1 VTADRKR
8 AAERAV
14 FERFA
19 ATAEI
24 RVVPGSLVQP
34 DPPAPD
40 IAADIEGA
48 GRIAFELV
56 RLDADDEFLSRR
68 MFLEARELLDSEFQ
82 KLPEP
87 QRTAIETKFSS
98 SGIAVEFHRFADT
111 AARRRA
117 LAMVWPLIE
126 DLPAS
131 HDGEVDMCGRAIQD
145 VESLWVIPEPERTS
159 LYFRSFIVGSPMPVH
174 AERLSEKLQRR
185 YVCAEPLEL
194 LAYNEVEQL
203 AHLADEQRI
212 RDAVESQIAGSQFRR
227 VWVFDGYLN
236 RVAHRFDAS

>member
-1 VTADRKR
+1 VNSDHKR
-8 AAERAV
+8 AGERAA

-19 ATAEI
+19 AAAEI
-24 RVVPGSLVQP
+24 RVLPGSLTQP

-40 IAADIEGA
+40 ITAEVEGV

-68 MFLEARELLDSEFQ
+68 MFLEARDLLQSEFQ
-82 KLPEP
+82 QLPD
-87 QRTAIETKFSS
+87 RKRIGIEAKFSS
-98 SGIAVEFHRFADT
+98 SGIAVEFRRFADT

-117 LAMVWPLIE
+117 LTKVWPLIE
-126 DLPAS
+126 GLPAS
-131 HDGEVDMCGRAIQD
+131 HDGEVDMWGRAISD
-145 VESLWVIPEPERTS
+145 IESLWVIPEPERTS

-174 AERLSEKLQRR
+174 TERLTVKLQRR
-185 YVCAEPLEL
+185 YACAEPLEL
-194 LAYNEVEQL
+194 LAYNEVEEL

-227 VWVFDGYLN
+227 VWVFDGFLN
-236 RVAHRFDAS
+236 RVAHRFDAP

>member
-8 AAERAV
+8 GAERAV

-24 RVVPGSLVQP
+24 RLVPGSVAQP

-40 IAADIEGA
+40 ISADIEGA

-68 MFLEARELLDSEFQ
+68 MFLEARELLESEFQ
-82 KLPEP
+82 KLPER
-87 QRTAIETKFSS
+87 QRAAIGAKFSS

-117 LAMVWPLIE
+117 LAE

-174 AERLSEKLQRR
+174 ADRLSEKLQRR
-185 YVCAEPLEL
+185 YVCTEPLEL

-227 VWVFDGYLN
+227 VWVFDGFLN
-236 RVAHRFDAS
+236 RIAHRFDAS

>member
-1 VTADRKR
+1 VTSDLKR
-8 AAERAV
+8 ARERAA
-14 FERFA
+14 FERFVTA
-19 ATAEI
+19 AEF
-24 RVVPGSLVQP
+24 RVTPGSLTQP

-40 IAADIEGA
+40 IAADIEGV
-48 GRIAFELV
+48 GRVAFELV

-68 MFLEARELLDSEFQ
+68 LFLEAREFLESEFQ
-82 KLPEP
+82 QLPGH
-87 QRTAIETKFSS
+87 QRAAIATKFSS
-98 SGIAVEFHRFADT
+98 SEITVEFRRFADI

-117 LAMVWPLIE
+117 LSKVWPVIK
-126 DLPAS
+126 DLPAN
-131 HDGEVDMCGRAIQD
+131 HDGQVNMRGRAIPD
-145 VESLWVIPEPERTS
+145 VVSLWVIPARERTS

-174 AERLSEKLQRR
+174 AERLADKLKSC

-227 VWVFDGYLN
+227 VWVFDGFLN
-236 RVAHRFDAS
+236 RVAHRFDAP